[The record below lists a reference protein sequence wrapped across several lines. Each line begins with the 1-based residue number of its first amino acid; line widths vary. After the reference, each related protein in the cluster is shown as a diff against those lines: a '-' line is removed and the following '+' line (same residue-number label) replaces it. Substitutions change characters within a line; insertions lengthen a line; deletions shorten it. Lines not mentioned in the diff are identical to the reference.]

1 MATGPRFTFLGGDSF
16 AAGFAA
22 RGLLATGLRAA
33 GLRLAGGFAA
43 GFFAAGFFTAAFFA
57 AAFFV
62 RRSAVAGGDGATA
75 AENAGVDRTASNRR
89 SACTAAAA
97 AGSSLG

>member
-22 RGLLATGLRAA
+22 RGLLATGFRAA
-33 GLRLAGGFAA
+33 GLRLAGG
-43 GFFAAGFFTAAFFA
+43 FAAGFFTAAFFA